1 MFTEMKTIYQSPNWN
16 KRLSE
21 WCKENRRR
29 KAKAKKQKGKNDK

>member
-1 MFTEMKTIYQSPNWN
+1 MKTIYQSPNWN

-29 KAKAKKQKGKNDK
+29 KAKAKEQKGKNDK

>member
-1 MFTEMKTIYQSPNWN
+1 MKTIYQSPNWN

-29 KAKAKKQKGKNDK
+29 KAKSKKQKGKNDK